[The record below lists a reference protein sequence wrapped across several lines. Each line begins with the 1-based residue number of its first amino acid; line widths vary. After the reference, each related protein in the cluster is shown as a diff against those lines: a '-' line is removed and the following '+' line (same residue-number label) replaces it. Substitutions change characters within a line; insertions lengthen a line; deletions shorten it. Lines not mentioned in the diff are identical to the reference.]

1 MDLGN
6 YSPAILHKISYAGAN
21 KISFREGSK
30 DLLELAELA
39 VPEKQVERLSER
51 IGMERLAERTT
62 ELEHFQ
68 KLTLVERCDGVPQ
81 GVAPPPTAHVAVIMA
96 DAGMMQLRD
105 AAEEEQAGAI
115 LPFATAP
122 ATSDKPMSICPP
134 ATVALPEEGAASAPT
149 TPAAAPAAPHSGCAD
164 DAGQDDDLDQR
175 PSGRHWH
182 EDKVGL
188 VMTMA
193 SEQHQADPCPKIP
206 EGFLDPVRVAK
217 LVRGLKKEAA
227 LGDDGLKEPDV
238 TESEE
243 ATPAADYE
251 GPKLATRK
259 VVATRTA
266 WPDFGPI
273 LASAAWLL
281 GFAQAARKAFVADGA
296 RSIWTMWRRH
306 FSSYV
311 PILDFIHALSYVFA
325 AAKAVGTDLASGW
338 LLFVPWI
345 QWVWQGDVAKVI
357 EALKAWESEAHP
369 EKGADEANCRKVV
382 QRALTYLTNH
392 QDKMQYADYRRLG
405 LPIVSSLVESMVKQI
420 NRRVK
425 GTEKFWGEEGAEAIL
440 QLRAD
445 YLSDGDVMEEFWERR
460 QDAATGQRQYRKAS

>member
-1 MDLGN
+1 MDLGR
-6 YSPAILHKISYAGAN
+6 YSPAILDKISYAGAN
-21 KISFREGSK
+21 KTSFREGSQ
-30 DLLELAELA
+30 DLLKLGEIA

-51 IGMERLAERTT
+51 IGMERFAERTA
-62 ELEHFQ
+62 EVEQFQ
-68 KLTLVERCDGVPQ
+68 KLTLVERCDSVPQ
-81 GVAPPPTAHVAVIMA
+81 GVTPPTADVAVIMA

-105 AAEEEQAGAI
+105 VADEDTASEVIAMPTAAMA
-115 LPFATAP
+115 LATAT
-122 ATSDKPMSICPP
+122 TSDTPSSMRVPS
-134 ATVALPEEGAASAPT
+134 AAAAST
-149 TPAAAPAAPHSGCAD
+149 DVAATA
-164 DAGQDDDLDQR
+164 AGQDDDQDQR

-188 VMTMA
+188 AMTMQ
-193 SEQHQADPCPKIP
+193 SQEHQADPCPKIP
-206 EGFLDPVRVAK
+206 EGFVDPVRVAK

-227 LGDDGLKEPDV
+227 LGDDGLEEPNATDPPA
-238 TESEE
+238 E
-243 ATPAADYE
+243 AAPPADYE

-259 VVATRTA
+259 VVASRAA

-281 GFAQAARKAFVADGA
+281 GFAQAQRKAFVADGA
-296 RSIWTMWRRH
+296 GSIWKMWQRH

-325 AAKAVGTDLASGW
+325 AAKAVGGDLASGW
-338 LLFVPWI
+338 LLYVQWI

-357 EALKAWESEAHP
+357 EALTAWQNEHGQP
-369 EKGADEANCRKVV
+369 EKSDGATSSRKVV

-392 QDKMQYADYRRLG
+392 QEKMKYADYRRLG
-405 LPIVSSLVESMVKQI
+405 LPITSSLVESMVKQI

-425 GTEKFWGEEGAEAIL
+425 GTEKFWGEAGAEAIL

-445 YLSDGDVMEEFWERR
+445 YLSDDEVMENFWERR
-460 QDAATGQRQYRKAS
+460 QATATGQRQYRKAS